1 MIEDQRIA
9 IIGGTGKF
17 GQHMGRLLE
26 DGNQIVITGST
37 VSKAEQIAEGYDWE
51 AATNKDAVKD
61 ADVVIVS
68 VPIQYTVDTIEEIGP
83 HIDNDTL
90 LCDVT
95 SVKQKPCEAMENY
108 SDQILGMHPM
118 YAPSNSPENQNV
130 ILCPIKGK
138 KWTMMEEFWIEHNAN
153 VSITSPKQHDKA
165 VSIVQGL
172 THFTEM
178 VFAQTIENMDAGDTE
193 QYETPIFQIIND
205 LKNRM
210 LNQQSELYESIQNEN
225 PQNREMRQ
233 KFVESA
239 GEVDAKISSGE
250 LDDLFSQLS
259 EDQDLE
265 GSQRRTDELI
275 EFLTNQ
281 LRKS

>member
-17 GQHMGRLLE
+17 GQHLGRLLE
-26 DGNQIVITGST
+26 SGNEIVITGST
-37 VSKAEQIAEGYDWE
+37 VSKAERVAEGYEWE
-51 AATNKDAVKD
+51 SATNEEAVKD

-68 VPIQYTVDTIEEIGP
+68 VPIQYTVETIEEIGP
-83 HIDNDTL
+83 HLDNDTL

-95 SVKQKPCEAMENY
+95 SVKQKPCEAMEKY
-108 SDQILGMHPM
+108 SDQVVGMHPM

-130 ILCPIKGK
+130 ILCPINGK

-153 VSITSPKQHDKA
+153 VSIVTPEEHDKA

-178 VFAQTIENMDAGDTE
+178 VFAKTIKDFEAGETE
-193 QYETPIFQIIND
+193 EYETPVYQIIND

-210 LNQQSELYESIQNEN
+210 LNQHSDLYESIQKEN
-225 PQNREMRQ
+225 PENTEMRQ
-233 KFVESA
+233 QFIDSA
-239 GEVDAKISSGE
+239 ENVSELIEDGEVGE
-250 LDDLFSQLS
+250 LFEELS
-259 EDQDLE
+259 DGQDLE
-265 GSQRRTDELI
+265 VSQRRTDELI
-275 EFLTNQ
+275 EFLTND
-281 LRKS
+281 LRE